1 MDYRVVNYMIIRKLG
16 RRGMRLQ
23 PEQQDATR
31 KQGSKKGSSEDKVNN
46 SPNLLT
52 VIYCAGIHAMW
63 DLQCVPDFLF
73 YSQDYL
79 IWFKKRVPLKG

>member
-1 MDYRVVNYMIIRKLG
+1 MIIRKLG

-52 VIYCAGIHAMW
+52 VIYCAGVHAMW